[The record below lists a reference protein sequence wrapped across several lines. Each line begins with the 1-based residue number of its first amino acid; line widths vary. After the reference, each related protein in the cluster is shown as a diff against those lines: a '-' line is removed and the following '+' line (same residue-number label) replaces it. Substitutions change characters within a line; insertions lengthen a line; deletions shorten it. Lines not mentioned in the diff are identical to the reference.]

1 MSGGSATS
9 LQLDDNI
16 YKIDDQVIEVAELI
30 GEHADNECPIVFY
43 DEELYYWIRQYDAS
57 LIAAVNA
64 GEMQLYRWVVKEDID
79 PNEQYESE
87 GRALSMFVRGVEV
100 EPETINRVI
109 EMREV
114 DFFVRNTG
122 FYSEEYLKQLNIEY
136 VDSVDGYELY
146 RCIHG

>member
-1 MSGGSATS
+1 M
-9 LQLDDNI
+9 QN
-16 YKIDDQVIEVAELI
+16 
-30 GEHADNECPIVFY
+30 NERPIVFY

-64 GEMQLYRWVVKEDID
+64 GEMQLYRWIVKEDID

-100 EPETINRVI
+100 EPETVNRVI
-109 EMREV
+109 ETREV